1 MKYLL
6 PRRTTASTRERTHF
20 VRRTLT
26 FCAFIALASSC
37 GRQNAQPIK
46 AAPPPPPRV
55 AVDAVV
61 RAIPERVKDRRRWA
75 EAVIAALDA
84 IGMTPARE
92 PVCAVLAIIEQ
103 ESGFVANPTVPN
115 LARIV
120 DAKLDELGRKLGP
133 VGRPAIDR
141 LLEGKAP
148 GNSESFSTRLKKVK
162 TEKDLDIVFRDLV
175 AYYRAKFPKAAATA
189 EIAGA
194 LFAGEDVDDLNP
206 ITTAGSMQ
214 VSVRFAA
221 ELGEQRGLTREEVR
235 DALYTR
241 DGGVEFGTA
250 RLFAYDAGYTRFLYR
265 FADYNAGVYAS
276 RNAALQE
283 QLSVLVGTALVPD
296 GDLLAYGR
304 GGRVLDV
311 DTQSLAALLAFRAAF
326 APELSERE
334 VRNDAKKEKQ
344 LEFESTDTYRAI
356 KRVFQA
362 RQGAAPDYARV
373 PEVRLKSPKLSRE
386 RSTAWFAASVDRRF
400 RLCLTRLPSHGPR

>member
-1 MKYLL
+1 MD
-6 PRRTTASTRERTHF
+6 A
-20 VRRTLT
+20 
-26 FCAFIALASSC
+26 IA
-37 GRQNAQPIK
+37 
-46 AAPPPPPRV
+46 
-55 AVDAVV
+55 
-61 RAIPERVKDRRRWA
+61 RAIPERVTDRRGWA

-84 IGMTPARE
+84 IGKTPARE
-92 PVCAVLAIIEQ
+92 PVCAVLAVIEQ

-133 VGRPAIDR
+133 VGRPAIER

-148 GNSESFSTRLKKVK
+148 GHSESFSTRLKKVK

-175 AYYRAKFPKAAATA
+175 AYYRAKFPRAAATA

-194 LFAGEDVDDLNP
+194 LFAGEEVDDLNP

-221 ELGEQRGLTREEVR
+221 DLGKQRGLTREEVR

-241 DGGVEFGTA
+241 EGGVEFGTA
-250 RLFAYDAGYTRFLYR
+250 RLFAYEAGYARLLYR
-265 FADYNAGVYAS
+265 FADYNAGVYSS

-283 QLSVLVGTALVPD
+283 QVSVLVGTALVPD
-296 GDLLAYGR
+296 GDFLAYDK
-304 GGRVLDV
+304 GGGVLDV
-311 DTQSLAALLAFRAAF
+311 ETKSMAALLAVRAAF

-334 VRNDAKKEKQ
+334 VRQDARTEKL

-356 KRVFQA
+356 KRVFQG
-362 RQGAAPDYARV
+362 RQGVTPAYARL
-373 PEVRLKSPKLSRE
+373 PELTLKSPKLSSHRT
-386 RSTAWFAASVDRRF
+386 TAWFAESVDRRF
-400 RLCLTRLPSHGPR
+400 SACLARLPDRGGA